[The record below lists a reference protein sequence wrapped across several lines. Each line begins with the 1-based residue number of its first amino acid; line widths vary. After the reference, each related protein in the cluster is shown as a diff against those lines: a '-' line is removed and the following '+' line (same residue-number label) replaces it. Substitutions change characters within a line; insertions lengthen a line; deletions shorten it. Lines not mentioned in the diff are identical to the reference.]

1 MANETDLFY
10 LVLLALFTVILHLIL
25 SVKHRHSDRHYHP

>member
-10 LVLLALFTVILHLIL
+10 LVLLTLFTVIFNLIL
-25 SVKHRHSDRHYHP
+25 SAKHRRDDWHSHL

>member
-10 LVLLALFTVILHLIL
+10 LVLLTLFTVILNLIL